1 MQAVIV
7 KRKKWL
13 AVLMFIGI
21 VVGGVVMFFHA
32 PVAFLPGIV
41 LAQKLPFVKSLLT

>member
-7 KRKKWL
+7 KRRRWL
-13 AVLMFIGI
+13 VVLMFVG
-21 VVGGVVMFFHA
+21 VTVGGAVMFFHA

-41 LAQKLPFVKSLLT
+41 LAQKLPFFKSLLA